1 MKVRIDQSWQE
12 PLRAQF
18 EAPYFETLT
27 SFVRQRYGVAQVFPR
42 PANIFAAFD
51 SCPFDKVKVVILGQD
66 PLS

>member
-27 SFVRQRYGVAQVFPR
+27 SFVRQRYGVAQVFR
-42 PANIFAAFD
+42 VRLIY
-51 SCPFDKVKVVILGQD
+51 SLHLIRVR
-66 PLS
+66 STR